1 MLSSIKQLRDRNSVS
16 YPYVLIWPLAALGHV
31 MLKLAELLCNAGVK
45 ITFLNTEEFHERLIR
60 HRSDVFSR
68 CINLPGF
75 QFKTI
80 TDRLP
85 LNHPRIS
92 DKLHEYWS
100 SLASVTPPLWR
111 RCWLIPSPVNCM
123 ITDGFMSFAIDV
135 AREVGISIFYFRTIS
150 ACAFWAYYCIPQ
162 IIDAGEL
169 PIRGTRTHTL
179 LFAFEFRI
187 KSNTF
192 DIFLLAAVFRLWILV
207 IALNSKGFV
216 STKSI

>member
-1 MLSSIKQLRDRNSVS
+1 LRDRNSVS

-45 ITFLNTEEFHERLIR
+45 ITFLNTEEFHDRLIR

-92 DKLHEYWS
+92 DKLHEYW
-100 SLASVTPPLWR
+100 
-111 RCWLIPSPVNCM
+111 N
-123 ITDGFMSFAIDV
+123 GFMSFAIDV
-135 AREVGISIFYFRTIS
+135 ARVVGISIFYFRTIR

-169 PIRGTRTHTL
+169 PIR
-179 LFAFEFRI
+179 
-187 KSNTF
+187 
-192 DIFLLAAVFRLWILV
+192 
-207 IALNSKGFV
+207 ALNSKGFV